1 MNWFKKIWIAFLGVL
16 TAAQIATAEPMRVE
30 HQIDILAQTA
40 NDETGWFI
48 EPSKDTGWNKWCY
61 AVTDLDHD
69 GNLEILKARSG
80 FDDGEPCLECEE
92 LLERKWERRH
102 VPLQLAGAAHVP
114 DILTGESAGQPGV
127 IYDTNDN
134 RYFYIFTEVLMHGE
148 YDSTTT
154 QYAVSLDDDLKI
166 DALASMEW
174 HLSGK
179 DGSVKHK
186 FYRLTPLTKKIGE
199 KRYINITDEI
209 FPGCN
214 LSGAQIKWWRAEE
227 LLPHIK
233 RGKAFFP
240 LAESYDVFIG
250 REEKSEE

>member
-1 MNWFKKIWIAFLGVL
+1 
-16 TAAQIATAEPMRVE
+16 MR
-30 HQIDILAQTA
+30 
-40 NDETGWFI
+40 
-48 EPSKDTGWNKWCY
+48 
-61 AVTDLDHD
+61 
-69 GNLEILKARSG
+69 
-80 FDDGEPCLECEE
+80 
-92 LLERKWERRH
+92 
-102 VPLQLAGAAHVP
+102 
-114 DILTGESAGQPGV
+114 
-127 IYDTNDN
+127 
-134 RYFYIFTEVLMHGE
+134 GE

-154 QYAVSLDDDLKI
+154 QYAVSLDGDLKI

-179 DGSVKHK
+179 DGSVKRK
-186 FYRLTPLTKKIGE
+186 FYRLTPLTKKISE

-240 LAESYDVFIG
+240 LAESYDVFVG